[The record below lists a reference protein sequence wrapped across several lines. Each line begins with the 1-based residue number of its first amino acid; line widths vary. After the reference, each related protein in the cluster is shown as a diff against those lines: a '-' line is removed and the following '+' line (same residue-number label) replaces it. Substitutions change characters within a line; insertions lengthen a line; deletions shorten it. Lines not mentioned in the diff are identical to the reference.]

1 MELAGPS
8 RGIAGSAM
16 AGMRTL
22 EVPSPRRSLRM
33 VQRNL
38 VVYKHT
44 WMVIVSGFFE
54 PLFYLLGIGIGL
66 GSMVPPI
73 DGMSYSAFVAPGLL
87 ASSCLNGAI
96 TDGFFNIH
104 FKLYFQKTYDGILAT
119 PMRVS
124 DVVFGEMLWALG
136 RGSLYAAAFLAVLL
150 ALGEVSGRPMLLS
163 PWALLAWPAA
173 VLAAATFSA
182 MAICLTTFARK
193 VQDFDMVMGMLVM
206 PMFLFS
212 GIFVPVT
219 GFPEPVQWLVR
230 VTPLYHGVALLRQLT
245 TGNVSVGLMEHLAY
259 LILAGIAAFCVAM
272 YRLERTLIK

>member
-1 MELAGPS
+1 MMGLSGLS
-8 RGIAGSAM
+8 RRSPGSAK
-16 AGMRTL
+16 AGAL
-22 EVPSPRRSLRM
+22 AAPSPRRSLRM

-66 GSMVPPI
+66 GAMVPPI
-73 DGMSYSAFVAPGLL
+73 DGLSYSAFVAPGLL

-119 PMRVS
+119 PMRVP
-124 DVVFGEMLWALG
+124 DVAFGEMLWALG

-150 ALGEVSGRPMLLS
+150 VVGDVSGTPMLLS
-163 PWALLAWPAA
+163 RWALLAWPAA
-173 VLAAATFSA
+173 VLAAASFSA
-182 MAICLTTFARK
+182 MAICLTTIARK
-193 VQDFDMVMGMLVM
+193 VQDFDMVMGLLVM

-219 GFPEPVQWLVR
+219 RFPEPVQWIVR
-230 VTPLYHGVALLRQLT
+230 ATPLYHGVGLLRQLT
-245 TGNVSVGLMEHLAY
+245 TGRVSVGIVEHLAY
-259 LILAGIAAFCVAM
+259 LVVAGIVAFCVAM